1 MDYREYAPPAEL
13 APFVRCF
20 WTLAGTPH
28 SDSPERILPDGRTEL
43 VIQLGEAFDRV
54 DSPGRRERQ
63 PRALFVGQL
72 DRRVLLQPTGAG
84 STFGICFHPD
94 GASAFAPWTQQ
105 ETAGR
110 ILALDEVYGGEAR
123 RLEDAV
129 RNAADHGARVGI
141 ATGFLRGRMRAAR
154 IDRRVRAAVES
165 IQREPWRRMASIA
178 EDAGCTTRH
187 LERAFLERVGCTP
200 KTLACITR
208 FQRVLA
214 LRDARPAWSWAR
226 VAVEAGYFDQAHLIG
241 DFRRFSG
248 STPALLAEDFTE
260 MERLFVRTRR

>member
-1 MDYREYAPPAEL
+1 MDYREYAPAADL

-20 WTLAGTPH
+20 WTLSGAPRA
-28 SDSPERILPDGRTEL
+28 DSPERLLPDGRTEL
-43 VIQLGEAFDRV
+43 VIQLGDAFDRV
-54 DSPGRRERQ
+54 HSAQRRERQ

-72 DRRVLLQPTGAG
+72 DAHVVVQPTGVV
-84 STFGICFHPD
+84 STLGICFHPD

-110 ILALDEVYGGEAR
+110 ILALEDVYGNGAR

-129 RNAADHGARVGI
+129 RNAADHGDRLRI
-141 ATGFLRGRMRAAR
+141 AAEFLRSRMRTAR
-154 IDRRVRAAVES
+154 LDRRVRAAVES
-165 IQREPWRRMASIA
+165 IQREPWQRMASIA
-178 EDAGCTTRH
+178 AQSGCTTRH
-187 LERAFLERVGCTP
+187 LERAFLDRVGCAP
-200 KTLACITR
+200 KTLACIAR

-226 VAVEAGYFDQAHLIG
+226 VAAEAGYYDQAHLIG

-248 STPALLAEDFTE
+248 STPALLADDFTE
-260 MERLFVRTRR
+260 MERLFLRTRR